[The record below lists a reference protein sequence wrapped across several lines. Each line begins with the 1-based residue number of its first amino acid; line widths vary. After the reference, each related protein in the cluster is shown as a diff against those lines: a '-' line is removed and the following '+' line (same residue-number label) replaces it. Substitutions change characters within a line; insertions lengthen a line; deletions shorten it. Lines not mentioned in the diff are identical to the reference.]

1 MGHYRV
7 GIISDTHSNSLGQL
21 PADIFHIFRDV
32 DLILHGGDVTE
43 RWVLD
48 ELQRLAPVL
57 AVRGNHDRHLD
68 LPYRR
73 LIELGG
79 VRIGLVHGQR
89 PEWQQVPSV
98 LSLELFRGRYFWWGG
113 FHRQVVGWFRQQGV
127 QLIVFGHFHRAYMA
141 YWRQVMLFSPGA
153 VFNRTPEQV
162 RELLADPLGPGF
174 GRRVLLRHW
183 LRRATR
189 HPALITGPAAV
200 GLLHIAGGVIRPEII
215 HLEL

>member
-1 MGHYRV
+1 MSHYRIGV
-7 GIISDTHSNSLGQL
+7 ISDTHSNWLSQL

-48 ELQRLAPVL
+48 DLQRLAPVL

-73 LIELGG
+73 VVELGG

-89 PEWQQVPSV
+89 PEWQQIPSV

-113 FHRQVVGWFRQQGV
+113 FHSQVERWFCQQGV
-127 QLIVFGHFHRAYMA
+127 QAIVFGHFHRAYLG
-141 YWRQVMLFSPGA
+141 YHRQVMLFSPGA
-153 VFNRTPEQV
+153 VFNRTPAQV
-162 RELLADPLGPGF
+162 RQLLADPTGPGF
-174 GRRVLLRHW
+174 AQRILLRHW
-183 LRRATR
+183 LRRASD
-189 HPALITGPAAV
+189 HPTIITGPAAV
-200 GLLHIAGGVIRPEII
+200 GLLHIERGAIRPEII
-215 HLEL
+215 PLQC